1 MEKTS
6 LKTCVQNIANHY
18 TAFATHKDDYDAQV
32 KSEINLLVSNNS
44 VLLTAKDKRNIKKAG
59 EALAKD
65 KLKDLR
71 GDAISMADIIEVV
84 ESA

>member
-1 MEKTS
+1 MEARR
-6 LKTCVQNIANHY
+6 LKACVQKIAEHY
-18 TAFATHKDDYDAQV
+18 TRFADQKADYEAQV
-32 KSEINLLVSNNS
+32 FAEINQLENDGEWRM
-44 VLLTAKDKRNIKKAG
+44 TGQEKRNIKKAG

-71 GDAISMADIIEVV
+71 GDVISLADIIEVV